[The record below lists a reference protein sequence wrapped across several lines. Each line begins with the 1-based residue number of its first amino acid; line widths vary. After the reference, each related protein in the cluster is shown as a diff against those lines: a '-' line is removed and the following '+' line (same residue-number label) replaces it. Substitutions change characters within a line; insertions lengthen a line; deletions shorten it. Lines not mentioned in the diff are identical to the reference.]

1 MPPRSTADDI
11 NRLVSRQDLD
21 GLIVALESDDMST
34 RWMAAGGLGELR
46 DPRAIDPLIRTLT
59 DPDPDVRWKAAEALG
74 SIGDLR
80 AVEVL
85 IPLLSDPDGTMRLQ
99 VAWALGK
106 IRAPHAVTHLIP
118 FLTDPDYD
126 MKIAT
131 IWALGAIGD
140 IRATGV
146 LREMLLDR
154 HPGIRSK
161 VAESLERCGWRPAD
175 DRERGAL
182 AFARRDW
189 KEVSRYGRALGD
201 VLIWALDDRYF
212 DVRMHAARIL
222 GMMKSR
228 HAVAPLHRALDDPEE
243 CVTYEAAAALAE
255 IGNPASKKGL
265 IYGLASPHL
274 STRKVAAGALT
285 RLGWEPRSLYHK
297 ILFMSATDDWIGLVK
312 LRGHGVDP
320 LARELAERQGME
332 REGIAKAL
340 KAIGSPATDALVRLL
355 KNPDPDIRW
364 RAASILGDAG
374 DERAV
379 GPLILALTDADVRVV
394 TSAAVALGE
403 LRNDTAVDPLIQA
416 WRSDNPDLRRDAITA
431 LGKIG
436 SPRAADVIIEASGD
450 ENRDIRLSAVR
461 AMGLIGGARMLPVLI
476 PFFQDPDPALRLE
489 AVQAIRT
496 YHGQETDRLLTGAL
510 GDSDA
515 RVRQEAARRVG
526 RRRVATAVGPL
537 VRLFEDPDTGV
548 RKAAARALERIGW
561 KPSNSRE
568 RLAYLIAKEE
578 WEEIQRLGLMV
589 DPAKARESDRPAL
602 IPGGLQDR
610 VLRPAP
616 PPDEQILPEDQE
628 VDATPSGGK
637 ENDVDAH
644 DEVPDL
650 EYFVG
655 VLNNPD
661 ADVQSRIKAAEALGS
676 LGDLRGVRPLMNAL
690 RDPDAEVRACAA
702 LSLGML
708 GDSRAFGSLAV
719 ALEDPVFEVKRRAAE
734 ALPALGSRSAVTPLA
749 DLAKS
754 PDPGDR
760 MLAIRVLGDFED
772 VDAVRAL
779 LVALNDTHP
788 DVKSAV
794 MESLLGLS
802 DYWGSRTS
810 LFLRDTDP
818 VIRENVITAL
828 RSLFGEETASSR
840 LLPLLRSGSFSVR
853 LEAIRAL
860 QAMGWQPDRSE
871 EYAMAM
877 VADGRWD
884 EVVALGKQ
892 AEDTLI
898 AALFDTDRE
907 IQDGAVAALARIG
920 DAGTVRSIR
929 TILQK
934 GGDLKIK
941 GIYAAM
947 KAASLI
953 EAESQKREDGDG
965 PIPPHMAI

>member
-1 MPPRSTADDI
+1 MPSRSTVDDVT
-11 NRLVSRQDLD
+11 RFVSRQDLG
-21 GLIVALESDDMST
+21 GLITALESDDAST

-46 DPRAIDPLIRTLT
+46 DPRAITPLIRTLT
-59 DPDPDVRWKAAEALG
+59 DPDPDVRWKSAEALG
-74 SIGDLR
+74 SIGDPR
-80 AVEVL
+80 AAEVL
-85 IPLLSDPDGTMRLQ
+85 IPFLNDPDGTMRLQ

-106 IRAPHAVTHLIP
+106 IRDPYAVTHLIP

-126 MKIAT
+126 IKIAT

-140 IRATGV
+140 IRATEV

-161 VAESLERCGWRPAD
+161 VAESLEKCGWRPAD

-182 AFARRDW
+182 AFARRNW

-255 IGNPASKKGL
+255 IGNPASKKAL
-265 IYGLASPHL
+265 IHGLASPHL

-297 ILFMSATDDWIGLVK
+297 ILFMSATDDWVGLIK
-312 LRGHGVDP
+312 LKRHGVDP
-320 LARELAERQGME
+320 LARELTERQGME
-332 REGIAKAL
+332 RAGIAKAL
-340 KAIGSPATDALVRLL
+340 KAIGSPATDALVQLL

-374 DERAV
+374 DGRAV
-379 GPLILALTDADVRVV
+379 GPLIIALTDVDMRVA

-403 LRNDTAVDPLIQA
+403 IHNDAAVAPLTRA
-416 WRSDNPDLRRDAITA
+416 WRSDNPDLRRGAIAA

-436 SPRAADVIIEASGD
+436 SPHATDVIIEASGD
-450 ENRDIRLSAVR
+450 ENRDVRLSAVR
-461 AMGLIGGARMLPVLI
+461 AMGLIGDARMLPALL
-476 PFFQDPDPALRLE
+476 PFFKDPDPALRFE
-489 AVQAIRT
+489 AVQAVHL
-496 YHGQETDRLLTGAL
+496 YHGQEVDHLLTGAL
-510 GDSDA
+510 GDPDL
-515 RVRQEAARRVG
+515 RIRQEAARRVG
-526 RRRVATAVGPL
+526 RRRVIAAVGPL
-537 VRLFEDPDTGV
+537 VKLLEDPDTGV

-568 RLAYLIAKEE
+568 RLAYLVAKEE
-578 WEEIQRLGLMV
+578 WGEIQRLRLMA
-589 DPAKARESDRPAL
+589 DPAKTREGNRAAL
-602 IPGGLQDR
+602 IPGGLQGR

-616 PPDEQILPEDQE
+616 PDEQDPQEDLE
-628 VDATPSGGK
+628 ADTVPSGGK
-637 ENDVDAH
+637 GNAVEAH
-644 DEVPDL
+644 GEIPGL
-650 EYFVG
+650 EHFVR

-661 ADVQSRIKAAEALGS
+661 TDVQSRIKAAEALGN

-690 RDPDAEVRACAA
+690 CDPDAEVRAYAS

-708 GDSRAFGSLAV
+708 GDSRAFGSLVV
-719 ALEDPVFEVKRRAAE
+719 ALEDPVFGVKRRAAE
-734 ALPALGSRSAVTPLA
+734 ALSALGSRSAVTPLA

-754 PDPGDR
+754 PDPDDR
-760 MLAIRVLGDFED
+760 MLAITVLGNFED

-779 LVALNDTHP
+779 LTALDDTRP
-788 DVKSAV
+788 DVMSAV

-810 LFLRDTDP
+810 LFLRDADP
-818 VIRENVITAL
+818 VIRKNVITAL
-828 RSLFGEETASSR
+828 KSLLGEETASSR
-840 LLPLLRSGSFSVR
+840 LLPLLRSGNFSVR
-853 LEAIRAL
+853 REAVRAL

-871 EYAMAM
+871 EHAMAM

-884 EVVALGKQ
+884 EVVALGKR
-892 AEDTLI
+892 AESALI

-907 IQDGAVAALARIG
+907 IQDGAVAALAKIG
-920 DAGTVRSIR
+920 DAETVRAIR
-929 TILQK
+929 AALRR
-934 GGDLKIK
+934 GGDLEIK

-953 EAESQKREDGDG
+953 EKECQKREDRDG
-965 PIPPHMAI
+965 PIPLI